1 MANCSI
7 CLEGYTNPVS
17 LPCGHVFCLKCIR
30 QMVDSVKS
38 RPTNHFCPTC
48 RAAYSLLTVDPKL
61 VPPYLRPHILPP
73 IRRVF
78 IDDAPPSPSTA
89 SGSSSTSA
97 PPASGSASTSTDSQ
111 LALALAEISTLRRHC
126 ATWRQRAESHAMG
139 NNALLGL
146 ARAAKDCA
154 LRMRAERDAERS
166 QCVLLKRKLAELT
179 PESEFEAPAK
189 AACKPPPPHAGLP
202 VYLMQ
207 MQCKPIERFYDNPAD
222 VHASH
227 FGPPMKRRKTS
238 LTRQCESAGGDADA
252 DEASGAVG
260 LERLESKASA
270 AAPDPAC
277 DSIFVTSRVEPDAL
291 PLAAAGVAR

>member
-166 QCVLLKRKLAELT
+166 QCVLLKRKLTCVFSMHVHYLIADVVLQAGIRVRVRGAGKGRVQT
-179 PESEFEAPAK
+179 PTTPRR
-189 AACKPPPPHAGLP
+189 PPRLPHANA
-202 VYLMQ
+202 MQ
-207 MQCKPIERFYDNPAD
+207 TRRALLRQPRRRRCEPLWAPDKETENESHSSVRIGGWRCGRGRSFEFGEGWWRGRFGEAE
-222 VHASH
+222 HS
-227 FGPPMKRRKTS
+227 
-238 LTRQCESAGGDADA
+238 
-252 DEASGAVG
+252 EAS
-260 LERLESKASA
+260 E
-270 AAPDPAC
+270 
-277 DSIFVTSRVEPDAL
+277 
-291 PLAAAGVAR
+291 